1 MGSFSLP
8 LKELKGRERVE
19 HTKQPQG
26 KSQAESAG
34 KKKAFIRGEETC
46 FCERAHTHAERERQ
60 RQREEC
66 LQSKSIAR
74 TWKATIQP
82 LHEGWGFKVFKE
94 PPPPTNAWSV
104 KTKTGRPT
112 GPPFGGEHVLVWP

>member
-1 MGSFSLP
+1 MGSFSLS
-8 LKELKGRERVE
+8 LKELKSRENVE

-34 KKKAFIRGEETC
+34 KKKAFIRGEETH

-60 RQREEC
+60 IHRQEY
-66 LQSKSIAR
+66 LQSKSIAG
-74 TWKATIQP
+74 TWEATIQP

-94 PPPPTNAWSV
+94 PPTPANAWSV
-104 KTKTGRPT
+104 KTKTIWG
-112 GPPFGGEHVLVWP
+112 